1 MYSYRPSSTAM
12 GATEVIRPSSG
23 TQPQGHR
30 ARVSGSSPL
39 SSAGSTGSHRNKKLL
54 KSYHDFTM
62 QIFSSGQG
70 AGENDN
76 LFVAAVRSGDYER
89 VENILQRRSHEVVN
103 VDARD
108 RETGNTAL
116 MWAVIKGHIKLIRL
130 LLKYGADVTLRNAAT
145 ECVLDLTEDRQIRKL
160 LLESVLRKGVS
171 PRHLLQA
178 AWQGNA
184 QVVRQLLNESKI
196 LDINCRNSDGFT
208 PLLLVTRDVDLFES
222 IGSALESYDPLA
234 VIEELLRHRAD
245 PIATD
250 RESHT
255 ALHYVSS
262 GSSQLT
268 DELAIRLM
276 AIPSLANSCDG
287 RSVAPI
293 HVASKSGSVDVV
305 VALLDHGVDV
315 NTRGY
320 AGSTP
325 LHLSAQ
331 AGQTQVANTLLNHGA
346 DITIVDDSGNTAVD
360 VAKTKRM
367 KSVLRDA
374 WMEVTDNKQAEVL
387 SPVKPPSRLED
398 RSPRQT
404 RVHSL
409 TSTSPPS
416 EGHGNR
422 MMQKFSEAHRALQEE
437 EQLLKDVEAGRYT
450 PGLHTKTL
458 NLLRTP
464 SRNSPLLTTTNR
476 APAPPKT
483 PRVLDPLASPAS
495 KTKSSEGQGSK
506 KPRRSL
512 TFSGRVNSGSKEQRS
527 RGHSKLS
534 KTRSDPTNLQASGD
548 GPQVPVTV
556 VGLDLDDNLRDVRF
570 QRIVPH
576 GAKQLDRHASTQS
589 DTSLHKHRG
598 GSTHHRLSDPSL
610 ADVAKAYHT
619 FCNKD
624 ISTSPALA
632 HVPPIRTS
640 QLLNLEQMHLRLTS
654 PSPNPEAS
662 GLYPTSRS
670 VLPHSPGNFG
680 DNRHLQETIFEFEDE
695 EGGDGDKNE
704 MPTMRL
710 NLEEVV
716 EDEESRGHQGSL
728 QNRTVMFNIEA
739 SRVNPLKDSSDSGQ
753 GSSRSTVS
761 HTSSAASLVMSS
773 PSPQLEVDRKEA
785 AKNRLGIKM
794 TPSATKVPDE
804 RIALFQRAQMKL
816 PSLGRASPAIKQS
829 QGQKT
834 KRQTSEECL
843 SVLSMSSINAVMSPD
858 VGNAKDMTKEDNQT
872 KSSAIGNDLDRQ
884 LQGQQNSLNR
894 QGGKRK
900 ISLEDNALLLET
912 RKRSL
917 SSTSESK
924 TLTPG
929 ASSQSSHPLPLSGG
943 SGTALVKKAD
953 ERLSIDS
960 MAENTSKKNTALVT
974 PLCATKGTATP
985 ACPSTKSSPHQKT
998 AQIFSC
1004 KNAQP
1009 SANTARKMADKNP
1022 KAQSSVPGTQN
1033 GTKGEKKSTLVS
1045 ASKPVVRTLEVLPV
1059 AKVDSK
1065 TSGKQSEKDT
1075 NKSDDQESSKVDKS
1089 VVKTEVK
1096 MPKEKPITSRDAVKP
1111 DKTRK
1116 SESKTVINSKG
1127 KTGHVSSSMKSSV
1140 KQEDHGSGLVKPAS
1154 DLHNKNA
1161 CNKTDKKT
1169 VTSKSQREPGGGP
1182 EGNSAISVKKGAAA
1196 PTNKA
1201 TSKTKNDQ
1209 GKVKTGRK
1217 EEAEKKVIT
1226 WRISCDD
1233 DDDSSES
1240 DFDNEQQRFVEEDI
1254 PVLGRDRKEQKVLR
1268 KGSTVPP
1275 CTKTDD
1281 FQDLAESSDAED
1293 VFEEVIFSDEEDTPT
1308 DISKAKTKLIKDPS
1322 KISSKHQKPLT
1333 SQGSKAV
1340 QKSTVKP
1347 PAATKK
1353 PTPGAQQQKSVVKE
1367 SAKAKGTLVKKPLK
1381 RETPNEMVKGK
1392 VAVKGMSVTKTLSKE
1407 PSPTDNTNTHKAAE
1421 KSILTISRQKPLNTL
1436 TSSKVEKEINKAKQ
1450 PPEKNSSN
1458 ALKQKP
1464 SEVMKDGRSDVKA
1477 MDIKEKTVLKTVQK
1491 NANVK
1496 NAASPAKVQNSS
1508 VSSKVD
1514 NKQDAP
1520 EVRSSVAIESR
1531 KEDPIKV
1538 SERPEVVAN
1547 ESKGVS
1553 STELG
1558 ESSDVIPAGQ
1568 DYIDPAV
1575 KVVTSEQ
1582 GDDVHLNPI
1591 SPKEPKPGNNS
1602 FRKGKYKSP
1611 NNSPRDFAVSEV
1623 AVPEK
1628 KPVRDPM
1635 AAKQSPVIM
1644 DIVEMFK
1651 SASSG
1656 TSPDVKLEVLGK
1668 IKDRVAS
1675 VKGPVKKLVKNV
1687 PKKVSGT
1694 VQAKGNKGK
1703 SKDRVGSGGKSKG
1716 RIGSGG
1722 SRSGDGSKV
1731 MKKTKKSSGRTK
1743 SKKKMKEVNYSLLPD
1758 SEQNTTAFITGQG
1771 WSIKTSR
1778 NENDDV
1784 ILQENNQD
1792 DSSDDDM
1799 GNLELPNLG
1808 ESQLSPHNSLKLD
1821 ELVVMRSIS
1830 LEEKKNLVNI
1840 LSPLEM
1846 NAPYFIPDTMGTI
1859 KEFADSL
1866 KSDSS
1871 EMSAVKAAVRDNHSD
1886 SQTQG
1891 NVTESVDPR
1900 EERSVAHAETDSSN
1914 LDHKRNTDTKKS
1926 PPVPDV
1932 RVRKSSTH
1940 SQMDNDIHDP
1950 EHDSRHL
1957 GLTGELSNYDTNP
1970 ELLKVFRI
1978 KDHYETVSSQG
1989 SRRTSIAS
1997 DEEAVREHLSLI
2009 LNKPDS
2015 GSDANE
2021 DQGGSNMRGQSGED
2035 SPGQRREPKGNVLK
2049 KKPPLPKLLQQHQ
2062 IQSSIRPSPRR
2073 ASEPNLPPPDADST
2087 SFSVTPIKKLE
2098 QKREENKSQ
2107 VSTIKNSLPDK
2118 KFSPPSSSTKKQR
2131 GKSVGDVPSDAS
2143 GKDRGQSSSTTSLP
2157 IKSSIIEEDGH
2168 QDSADEDWVEE
2179 EEPLARHVQTL
2190 TEKTLQEFEII
2201 AQSVDTATTS
2211 VIHTRPPSS
2220 AGGQSIHTA
2229 RSSIRSVSPSPRVR
2243 DVINVQGGD
2252 QEEREFLN
2260 QSIALSETSSE
2271 VFRDFNDTGESVVNS
2286 HDTSVSSSMISSTD
2300 RSLSANTTVSESEGT
2315 ELLHWKKGNLLG
2327 KGAFGTVYCGLTNTG
2342 QLLAVK
2348 QVELSERDKE
2358 KAKQQYQKLQEE
2370 VQLLKT
2376 LCHKNIVGFLGVSLE
2391 ENMVN
2396 IFMQFIPGGS
2406 IASLLA
2412 RFGSLDET
2420 VFCRYTKQ
2428 ILEGTQYLHE
2438 NDVIHR
2444 DIKGANIMLMSTG
2457 VIKLIDFGCAKR
2469 LCIQISRSQNVL
2481 KSMRGT
2487 PYWMA
2492 PEVIME
2498 TGHGK
2503 KSDIW
2508 SIGCTVF
2515 EMATRKPPWSDMPPM
2530 AAIFA
2535 IGSGGP
2541 VPQMPDKFSEDA
2553 KTFVNACLTRN
2564 QDERATASELL
2575 KHPFIKRRKERGR
2588 EHYQSR
2594 ISSTSLED
2602 GPIVF
2607 REQPISRD
2615 SAESK
2620 GRRNYALQDFR

>member
-145 ECVLDLTEDRQIRKL
+145 ACVLDLTEDHQIRKQ

-178 AWQGNA
+178 AWQGNV

-268 DELAIRLM
+268 DEIAIRLM

-325 LHLSAQ
+325 LHVSAQ
-331 AGQTQVANTLLNHGA
+331 AGQTHVANTLLNHGA

-374 WMEVTDNKQAEVL
+374 WMEVTDNKQAELL

-409 TSTSPPS
+409 TSTSPPT

-464 SRNSPLLTTTNR
+464 SRSSPLLTATNR

-483 PRVLDPLASPAS
+483 PRVLDPLSSLAS
-495 KTKSSEGQGSK
+495 KTKSSEVQGSK

-512 TFSGRVNSGSKEQRS
+512 TFSGRVNSSSKEQRS
-527 RGHSKLS
+527 RGHNKVS

-548 GPQVPVTV
+548 GSQVPVTV

-570 QRIVPH
+570 QRIMPS

-598 GSTHHRLSDPSL
+598 GSTLHRLSDPSL
-610 ADVAKAYHT
+610 TDVAKAYHT

-624 ISTSPALA
+624 LSTSPALA

-662 GLYPTSRS
+662 SLYPTSRS

-695 EGGDGDKNE
+695 EGGDGDDKNK
-704 MPTMRL
+704 MATMRL

-816 PSLGRASPAIKQS
+816 PSLGRASLAIKQS
-829 QGQKT
+829 QGHKT

-858 VGNAKDMTKEDNQT
+858 VGDAKDTAKEDIQS
-872 KSSAIGNDLDRQ
+872 KSSAIGNDLD
-884 LQGQQNSLNR
+884 R

-900 ISLEDNALLLET
+900 ISLEDNAMLLET

-924 TLTPG
+924 TLTPA
-929 ASSQSSHPLPLSGG
+929 ASSQSSHPSPLSGG
-943 SGTALVKKAD
+943 SGTALVQKAD

-960 MAENTSKKNTALVT
+960 MADNTSKKNTALVT
-974 PLCATKGTATP
+974 PLCATKGTATS
-985 ACPSTKSSPHQKT
+985 ACPSTKPLPHQKT

-1004 KNAQP
+1004 KNA
-1009 SANTARKMADKNP
+1009 NTAKKMADKNP
-1022 KAQSSVPGTQN
+1022 KTESSVPGIQN
-1033 GTKGEKKSTLVS
+1033 GPKGEKKSMLVS

-1065 TSGKQSEKDT
+1065 SSGKLSEKDT
-1075 NKSDDQESSKVDKS
+1075 NKGDDQGSSKLDKS

-1096 MPKEKPITSRDAVKP
+1096 TPKEKSITSSDTVKP
-1111 DKTRK
+1111 DKTGK

-1127 KTGHVSSSMKSSV
+1127 KTGPVSRSMKNNM
-1140 KQEDHGSGLVKPAS
+1140 KKEDRASDLVKPAS
-1154 DLHNKNA
+1154 DLANKKA

-1182 EGNSAISVKKGAAA
+1182 EGKSAISVKKGAAA

-1201 TSKTKNDQ
+1201 ASKTKNYQ
-1209 GKVKTGRK
+1209 GKVKTGKK

-1254 PVLGRDRKEQKVLR
+1254 PVPGRDRKEQKVLR

-1281 FQDLAESSDAED
+1281 FEDLAESSDAED

-1308 DISKAKTKLIKDPS
+1308 DIGKAKTKLIKDLS
-1322 KISSKHQKPLT
+1322 KISSKHQQPPT

-1353 PTPGAQQQKSVVKE
+1353 PTPGTQQQKSVVKE
-1367 SAKAKGTLVKKPLK
+1367 SAKAKGTFVKKPLK
-1381 RETPNEMVKGK
+1381 TETQNETVKGK
-1392 VAVKGMSVTKTLSKE
+1392 VAVKGMSVTKTLSKQ
-1407 PSPTDNTNTHKAAE
+1407 PSPTDNTNTRKAAE
-1421 KSILTISRQKPLNTL
+1421 KSILSVSHQKPLNTS
-1436 TSSKVEKEINKAKQ
+1436 TSSKVEKEINEEKQ
-1450 PPEKNSSN
+1450 PPEKNSST

-1464 SEVMKDGRSDVKA
+1464 SEVVKDGRSDVKGL
-1477 MDIKEKTVLKTVQK
+1477 DSKEKTVLKTVQQK
-1491 NANVK
+1491 TNVK

-1538 SERPEVVAN
+1538 SERPEGVAN

-1558 ESSDVIPAGQ
+1558 ESSEVNPAGQ

-1582 GDDVHLNPI
+1582 GDEVHLNPI

-1611 NNSPRDFAVSEV
+1611 NTSPRDFAASEA

-1628 KPVRDPM
+1628 KPVCDPM

-1687 PKKVSGT
+1687 PKKVLGT
-1694 VQAKGNKGK
+1694 AQAKGNKGK

-1716 RIGSGG
+1716 RVGSGG

-1792 DSSDDDM
+1792 DSSDDDV

-1891 NVTESVDPR
+1891 NVTENADPR
-1900 EERSVAHAETDSSN
+1900 EERSVAHAEIDSTNLGQGTNTDS
-1914 LDHKRNTDTKKS
+1914 KKS

-1940 SQMDNDIHDP
+1940 SQMDNDIHNP

-1957 GLTGELSNYDTNP
+1957 GHTGELSNYDTNP

-2035 SPGQRREPKGNVLK
+2035 SPGDKREPKGNVLK

-2062 IQSSIRPSPRR
+2062 IQSSRRPSPRR
-2073 ASEPNLPPPDADST
+2073 ASEPNLPPDADST

-2131 GKSVGDVPSDAS
+2131 GKSLGDVPSDAS
-2143 GKDRGQSSSTTSLP
+2143 GKDHGPSSSATSLP

-2190 TEKTLQEFEII
+2190 TEKTLQEFETI

-2220 AGGQSIHTA
+2220 AGGQSIYTA
-2229 RSSIRSVSPSPRVR
+2229 RSSVRSVSPSPRVR
-2243 DVINVQGGD
+2243 DVINVPGGD

-2271 VFRDFNDTGESVVNS
+2271 VFRDFNDTGESVINS
-2286 HDTSVSSSMISSTD
+2286 QDTSVSSSMISSTD

-2607 REQPISRD
+2607 REQPITRD

-2620 GRRNYALQDFR
+2620 GRRNYAMQDFR